1 MNRKFNQE
9 LLPLIVTIVLL
20 IEIPSYS
27 CQNDPQYQ
35 TCSQPFQC
43 GSLREIG
50 YPFWGGNRPVSCG
63 YPGFQINCQSN
74 VPILNISSTSYRVL
88 DVDNTTRTLRVS
100 REDLW
105 GTICPTSFFNT
116 TLNFSLFDF
125 SSAANDQN
133 ITLYY
138 GCGTNQLPPG
148 TPIPFQFSCNVNG
161 VNSLSFYTT
170 GEASGQGNGLTCSSN
185 IYVPVNR
192 TAARDLASATTAT
205 TNLLQDALR
214 SGFTI
219 QWSANNDNCNG
230 CARSGGLCGYNEGT
244 AAFAC
249 YCTDRVHEFSCDDSR
264 PPGNEKS
271 IEKQSNIV
279 KSKFRKFEIRLL
291 RRKSNCSTFNVSVN
305 LPHLLT
311 KNVFLCF
318 LSLHHIHRRP
328 PRGGVFPTHHLPQ
341 LQPDLLLR
349 AHHQCYLPLHRR
361 DRPAYCGLP
370 DFALTCRNNT
380 ITELIQDSL
389 AYRVLQLDQTQ
400 RTLILSRSDL
410 YNNTCPSEFH
420 NTTLNSTLFS
430 TDGPLNEA
438 LTLFYGCN
446 TSGMTV
452 SPYNL
457 FTCNTT
463 GLNFTDAYHLIG
475 PVPRDPILSIVSCS
489 VSVSVP
495 VLRAAGNRLTN
506 SRLSLGE
513 ALMQGF
519 SVNYSDPYQR
529 LCSECSRLGGQCGFD
544 SFYTA
549 LHNCLFIYV
558 MSISPPV
565 FELRAEVIRIFVMY
579 WFDVI
584 KPDSNKNFQE
594 SISNMGKFFLG
605 PASAESIQSIHR
617 ARNNSNLGM
626 NIGLP
631 IGGAVLAG
639 VGLGWLIFYCRQR
652 RKQRLAAQSAT
663 AVSKEISTEASSKP
677 LSTPPSTH
685 FAKSIPSYPSSN
697 SDLGRDSTY
706 YGVQVFSYAELEEA
720 TDNFSASRELGD
732 GGFGAVYY
740 GVLPDGRIVAVKR
753 LYENNFKRVEQFM
766 NEVGILTRLRHQNL
780 VTLYGCTSKRS
791 RELLLVYEYVPNGT
805 VADHLHGKRANSG
818 LLSWAVRL
826 KIAIET
832 ADALAYLHRSD
843 IIHRDVKTN
852 NILLDNDFHVKV
864 ADFGLSRLFPTDV
877 THVSTAPQGT
887 PGYVDPEYYQCYQL
901 TEKSDVYSFGVVLIE
916 LISSLQAVD
925 TNRHRHDINL
935 ANMAIN
941 KIQNHT
947 LHELVDSSLGFETN
961 SVVRRM
967 ATLVAEL
974 AFRCLQ
980 QERDMRPSMEE
991 VLEALRGIQNEDLN
1005 AHKVEIV
1012 DILVDEDTEPLKGG
1026 VNPPSPDSVATEKW
1040 ASGSAPNSS
1049 G

>member
-1 MNRKFNQE
+1 MSSS
-9 LLPLIVTIVLL
+9 LSSLL
-20 IEIPSYS
+20 I
-27 CQNDPQYQ
+27 
-35 TCSQPFQC
+35 TFTAALLAVAFSQPTYPNCNLTFSC
-43 GSLREIG
+43 GPIINIT
-50 YPFWGGNRPVSCG
+50 YPFTGG
-63 YPGFQINCQSN
+63 
-74 VPILNISSTSYRVL
+74 
-88 DVDNTTRTLRVS
+88 
-100 REDLW
+100 
-105 GTICPTSFFNT
+105 
-116 TLNFSLFDF
+116 
-125 SSAANDQN
+125 
-133 ITLYY
+133 
-138 GCGTNQLPPG
+138 
-148 TPIPFQFSCNVNG
+148 
-161 VNSLSFYTT
+161 
-170 GEASGQGNGLTCSSN
+170 
-185 IYVPVNR
+185 
-192 TAARDLASATTAT
+192 
-205 TNLLQDALR
+205 
-214 SGFTI
+214 
-219 QWSANNDNCNG
+219 
-230 CARSGGLCGYNEGT
+230 
-244 AAFAC
+244 
-249 YCTDRVHEFSCDDSR
+249 
-264 PPGNEKS
+264 
-271 IEKQSNIV
+271 
-279 KSKFRKFEIRLL
+279 
-291 RRKSNCSTFNVSVN
+291 
-305 LPHLLT
+305 
-311 KNVFLCF
+311 
-318 LSLHHIHRRP
+318 
-328 PRGGVFPTHHLPQ
+328 
-341 LQPDLLLR
+341 
-349 AHHQCYLPLHRR
+349 

-370 DFALTCRNNT
+370 HFALTCRNN
-380 ITELIQDSL
+380 ITELIQDSV

-420 NTTLNSTLFS
+420 NTTLNSTFFS
-430 TDGPLNEA
+430 SDGPLNEA

-452 SPYNL
+452 RPYNL

-489 VSVSVP
+489 MSVSVP

-506 SRLSLGE
+506 SQLSLGE

-529 LCSECSRLGGQCGFD
+529 LCSECSRLGAQCGFD
-544 SFYTA
+544 S
-549 LHNCLFIYV
+549 V
-558 MSISPPV
+558 MGQPVCICGDRPCPVSLTLPPEGSPNATRPLL
-565 FELRAEVIRIFVMY
+565 E
-579 WFDVI
+579 
-584 KPDSNKNFQE
+584 
-594 SISNMGKFFLG
+594 
-605 PASAESIQSIHR
+605 
-617 ARNNSNLGM
+617 NNSNLGR

-652 RKQRLAAQSAT
+652 RKQRLAAQSAQ
-663 AVSKEISTEASSKP
+663 AASKEISTEASSKP
-677 LSTPPSTH
+677 LSTPPSTQ

-720 TDNFSASRELGD
+720 TDNFSTSRELGD

-740 GVLPDGRIVAVKR
+740 GVLPDGRVVAVKR

-826 KIAIET
+826 NIAIET
-832 ADALAYLHRSD
+832 AEALAYLHKSD

-864 ADFGLSRLFPTDV
+864 ADFGLSRLFPNDV

-961 SVVRRM
+961 SIVRRM

-1026 VNPPSPDSVATEKW
+1026 VTPPSPDSVSTEKW